1 MREFKIHCDP
11 LDMGYPLYLTDT
23 FCINSGVTVLVGCNG
38 AGKSTLIQMLM
49 QSLRKDNIP
58 YLSFNNLTEGGDHAR
73 SKAGFYNDFEFLA
86 TSICSSEG
94 ENIIMNMGNYAR
106 EIGHLC
112 RSKPEAKE
120 LWFFFDAVD
129 SGLSVD
135 NIVELKQDLFQLVQ
149 ETNPGKD
156 IYIIVSAN
164 EYEMARDESCLD
176 VRTGEHVH
184 FSSYEDFREFI
195 LESRKLKDR
204 RHRNRGNGN
213 DSAITSSSLDTVGP
227 WALRL
232 RVMSAGTASRR
243 SLCA

>member
-1 MREFKIHCDP
+1 MREMTIPQDP
-11 LDMGYPLYLTDT
+11 LAMGYPLYLTDT
-23 FCINSGVTVLVGCNG
+23 FCFCEGVTVLVGCNG
-38 AGKSTLIQMLM
+38 AGKSTLIQMLI

-58 YLSFNNLTEGGDHAR
+58 YLSFNNLTEGGGHAR
-73 SKAGFYNDFEFLA
+73 SKAGFYNDFKFLA

-135 NIVELKQDLFQLVQ
+135 NIVELKKDLFQLVQ

-204 RHRNRGNGN
+204 RHRK
-213 DSAITSSSLDTVGP
+213 
-227 WALRL
+227 
-232 RVMSAGTASRR
+232 SRKR
-243 SLCA
+243 K